1 MIELNELLTRLNG
14 ADEAERIYAAED
26 IGYANSA
33 EGVPPL
39 LDRLSLES
47 SRAVREAIFAALQS
61 IEDDAVI
68 EGAIRLLASEDSFL
82 RNQAVDLLR
91 QRGPRVIPLLGQA
104 FPKADRDERK
114 FMLDVLAGVD
124 GPGSLE
130 FYDRALADDDVNV
143 VITAVENLGHA
154 RKTEFR
160 ERIEQLVATGH
171 PMLAGACVET
181 LARIGN
187 AHSLEA
193 IRSRVN
199 AEGSCADFLLPSYLK
214 ALGAHGNEYD
224 IGEAAGMLDS
234 RGAHLQAAILDAIT
248 MLRQRHPS
256 ALLPEALMEPLEN
269 IVRNDR
275 SPILRH
281 QAFRLLKGL
290 TRLDGVATFLEAR
303 QAGQDA
309 IEGREDRGV

>member
-33 EGVPPL
+33 AGIPSL
-39 LDRLSLES
+39 LERLSLES

-61 IEDDAVI
+61 IEHDAVM
-68 EGAIRLLASEDSFL
+68 EGAIRLLASEDSFV

-91 QRGPRVIPLLGQA
+91 QRGPRVIPLLRQA

-114 FMLDVLAGVD
+114 FMLDVLACVD

-130 FYDRALADDDVNV
+130 FYDRALEDDDVNV

-160 ERIEQLVATGH
+160 GRIEQLVATGH

-187 AHSLEA
+187 AHSLEV
-193 IRSRVN
+193 IRSRVR
-199 AEGSCADFLLPSYLK
+199 AGGSVADFLLPSYLK
-214 ALGAHGNEYD
+214 ALGAYGNEDD

-234 RGAHLQAAILDAIT
+234 RGTHLQASILDAIT

-256 ALLPEALMEPLEN
+256 ALLPEALVEPLEN
-269 IVRNDR
+269 IVRNGR
-275 SPILRH
+275 SPILRR
-281 QAFRLLKGL
+281 QAFGLLKGL
-290 TRLDGVATFLEAR
+290 TRLDGVAAFLEAW

-309 IEGREDRGV
+309 IERREDCGV